1 MCVQPDWFYI
11 DNKLNIK
18 INDISFSKNYFEY
31 ENNSRKVLSGNVL
44 YLSPNYLRDN
54 IID

>member
-1 MCVQPDWFYI
+1 MCVHPDRFYI

-18 INDISFSKNYFEY
+18 INDTSFSKNYFEY
-31 ENNSRKVLSGNVL
+31 ESNSRKVLSDNVL